1 MGTFGIKTKKQKT
14 KQNKKKRKK
23 RLRPYSS
30 FVFVLF
36 CLFFPQ
42 VVVVAGFTP
51 VEEVERI
58 SMAPRETAEKVVRDF
73 FREAR
78 VGDHC
83 ITMLLVGLVEEVEL
97 WEWGRGEEEEEEE
110 GTLGEAVEMVIVI
123 PVGVGVALTTMET
136 TRTMRVVMVRLV
148 MVR

>member
-1 MGTFGIKTKKQKT
+1 M
-14 KQNKKKRKK
+14 
-23 RLRPYSS
+23 
-30 FVFVLF
+30 
-36 CLFFPQ
+36 
-42 VVVVAGFTP
+42 AGFTP

-97 WEWGRGEEEEEEE
+97 WEWGRGEEEEE